1 MARETWRI
9 INGVMTLVYSDA
21 PGFVPPVIEHKTDV
35 HGVITD
41 SMDACR
47 NHADG
52 LYYDSKKAFERAVR
66 AKGFEIMGN
75 EAPKYRPPADTGR
88 AIDGAIRRAVEYH
101 GGSSGE

>member
-9 INGVMTLVYSDA
+9 IDGVMTLVYSDA
-21 PGFVPPVIEHKTDV
+21 PGFVPPVIER
-35 HGVITD
+35 GEAPMVITD
-41 SMDACR
+41 SMDAVR

-52 LYYDSKKAFERAVR
+52 LFYDSKRAFEKAVR

-75 EAPKYRPPADTGR
+75 EAPKYTPPPDPGR
-88 AIDGAIRRAVEYH
+88 AFDRALRQAVQYH